1 MVDRIRR
8 LSGSLFVSLLLF
20 FPTVHLGREPDPSPQ
35 PGVIPSRIILTWSGD
50 PAGSQAVT
58 WRTEVPLRS
67 PQAQITKLDA
77 DPHFEKEVATIL
89 GTSAVD
95 DLGNGR
101 VAGHYT
107 VNFTGL
113 EAGTK
118 YCYRVG
124 DGQVWSEWNSFRTAT
139 SKPDPFRFIYLGDA
153 QNNIKSMCSR
163 TFRQAYATAP
173 DARFMIHAGDLVNE
187 GYDDSLWGEWCE
199 ALGFISANLPSLPVV
214 GNHDLHR
221 IPGRPDSKLVLRA
234 SPLWSH
240 HFALPD
246 NGPEVEELKSQSYF
260 IDYQGVRLVF
270 LDVNAFAN
278 ENFEPVERT
287 RVQKKELDW
296 LNTILGNNPNFW
308 TIVVQHQAIFSI
320 AKNRNYAEMRAAL
333 APLYE
338 KNHVDLVFQGHDHAY
353 GRTHKIA
360 AEHIVDPS
368 APGVIY
374 AISVCGPK
382 MYTLHE
388 LHRELMAKVVE
399 QKQFFQIVEVSAHR
413 LLYTAYSID
422 CAVADKFE
430 LCKNGKSSTYV
441 DRCSAR

>member
-1 MVDRIRR
+1 MAGQIRKS
-8 LSGSLFVSLLLF
+8 LSRFLCGSLLLF
-20 FPTVHLGREPDPSPQ
+20 PVFHFGREPDPSPQ
-35 PGVIPSRIILTWSGD
+35 PSLIPSRIILTWSGD
-50 PAGSQAVT
+50 PTRTQAVT
-58 WRTEVPLRS
+58 WRTEVPLQS
-67 PQAQITKLDA
+67 PQAQISRFNA
-77 DPHFEKEVATIL
+77 DPNFVKDVTTIP
-89 GTSAVD
+89 GMSTVD
-95 DLGNGR
+95 DLGNGK
-101 VAGHYT
+101 VAGHYAAI
-107 VNFTGL
+107 FTGL
-113 EAGTK
+113 EPGTK

-124 DGQVWSEWNSFRTAT
+124 DGQTWSEWNGFRTAA
-139 SKPDPFRFIYLGDA
+139 SQPDPFRFIYFGDA
-153 QNNIKSMCSR
+153 QNNIRSMCSR
-163 TFRQAYATAP
+163 TFRLAYATAP

-199 ALGFISANLPSLPVV
+199 ALGFVSANLPSLPVV

-221 IPGRPDSKLVLRA
+221 SPGRPDSKLVLRA

-246 NGPEVEELKSQSYF
+246 NGPDVEELKSQSYF

-278 ENFEPVERT
+278 EDFEPGERKH
-287 RVQKKELDW
+287 VQEKELEW
-296 LNTILGNNPNFW
+296 LNRILGDNPNPW

-320 AKNRNYAEMRAAL
+320 AKNRNYAEMRHAL

-338 KNHVDLVFQGHDHAY
+338 KHHVDLVFQGHDHAY

-374 AISVCGPK
+374 VISVCGPK
-382 MYTLHE
+382 MYELHE

-399 QKQFFQIVEVSAHR
+399 RKQFFQIVEVSPQR
-413 LLYTAYSID
+413 LLFTAYSID
-422 CAVADKFE
+422 GAVADEFE
-430 LCKNGKSSTYV
+430 LCKTGKRSTYV
-441 DRCSAR
+441 DHCNAR